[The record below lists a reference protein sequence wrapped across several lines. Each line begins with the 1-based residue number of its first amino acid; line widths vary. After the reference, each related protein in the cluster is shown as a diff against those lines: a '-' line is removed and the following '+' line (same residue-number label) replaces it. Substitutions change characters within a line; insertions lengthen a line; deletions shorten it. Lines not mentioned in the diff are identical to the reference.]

1 MRAFLTAAASAIVLS
16 LPAMAAPTIGQ
27 TAPDFTAK
35 TTSGESVTLSE
46 IEGTVVLEWTN
57 HGCPFVKKHYKSG
70 NMQDLQ
76 KSSAEKGVTW
86 VSIISSADGKQGYV
100 DAEKADA
107 LTESRGAHP
116 THIVLD
122 PSGEIGRLY
131 KAKTT
136 PHMFVIDNKNL
147 VYAGAIDSIPSGSQS
162 DIEKAENYVQS
173 ALADI
178 EAGNDV
184 RTPVTQP
191 YGCGVKYGS

>member
-116 THIVLD
+116 THVVLD

-184 RTPVTQP
+184 RTSVTQP